1 MLLASAFATLTAFF
15 KFNPRLLKYLKWMP
29 YLIPA
34 PFIAGVAG
42 WVTTEMGR
50 QPWIVQGLLTTAQA
64 VSPNL
69 TVTDVSISLAGFV
82 TIYVALSI
90 IMIRLIYRFARQ
102 GTEAALKKSVDVEIP
117 NTTSGTLIPVG
128 AQD

>member
-1 MLLASAFATLTAFF
+1 
-15 KFNPRLLKYLKWMP
+15 
-29 YLIPA
+29 
-34 PFIAGVAG
+34 
-42 WVTTEMGR
+42 MGR

-82 TIYVALSI
+82 TIYLALSI

-102 GTEAALKKSVDVEIP
+102 GTEAALKKSVDVELP
-117 NTTSGTLIPVG
+117 NNTSGTLIPVG